1 MTYTPETRSLYYSEV
16 ANNLRREGFEVEKLS
31 EEHLAVSL
39 DAQPICKVSRIGGI
53 TYRSEDL
60 VTADLES
67 EKDRAFEIVRSTAEY
82 VRQMQTAEPLKV
94 QDLQDS
100 YKVLAD
106 FNGTVL
112 AATETRYGV
121 QFVTW
126 DWDFDR
132 KGVSHGHYYNG
143 SYEAAKEDFATR
155 SGLLSQNRVFTEAQL
170 AEIYRCC
177 RDVQETADMLSPN
190 ESKIIGEICDKIESE
205 FPDIADQPCHEQFM
219 GSQSM

>member
-1 MTYTPETRSLYYSEV
+1 MTYTPETKSLYYSEV
-16 ANNLRREGFEVEKLS
+16 ATNLRREGFEVEKLS

-82 VRQMQTAEPLKV
+82 VRQMQIAEPLKV

-155 SGLLSQNRVFTEAQL
+155 SGLLSQNRIFTEEQL
-170 AEIYRCC
+170 TEIYRCC
-177 RDVQETADMLSPN
+177 RDIQETAYRLSPN
-190 ESKIIGEICDKIESE
+190 EEKVLGEICDKIESE
-205 FPDIADQPCHEQFM
+205 LPDVADQLYREQYM
-219 GSQSM
+219 ESQSM